1 MMKTLRRLVPGLAA
15 LALLASVLPAGAQDR
30 QLLGA
35 RVRITAPA
43 IVPHKFTGV
52 VTQYDSARLAVRDT
66 VTGAEQSFPLHTIR
80 LLELSRG
87 SSRGGSVGKRAGL
100 MAFVLGG
107 LGAIG
112 GALGHPYK
120 DVGPSAALG
129 GAAGALLGAG
139 IGAAWGASAPRERWE
154 WSVRP
159 FGYDAH
165 ATAPP
170 AAPAAPS
177 DTTAAPPAPPAPPTP
192 R

>member
-1 MMKTLRRLVPGLAA
+1 MTKTLRRLVPGLAA
-15 LALLASVLPAGAQDR
+15 LALLACVLPAGAQER
-30 QLLGA
+30 QLLGT

-43 IVPHKFTGV
+43 IVPQKFTGV
-52 VTQYDSARLAVRDT
+52 VTQYDTARLAVRDS
-66 VTGAEQSFPLHTIR
+66 VTGTEQSFPLHTIL

-87 SSRGGSVGKRAGL
+87 SSRGGSVGRRASL

-112 GALGHPYK
+112 GALAHPYK

-129 GAAGALLGAG
+129 GAAGLVVGAG

-159 FGYDAH
+159 FGYDPR

-170 AAPAAPS
+170 APPS
-177 DTTAAPPAPPAPPTP
+177 DTTAPPPSP
-192 R
+192 RR